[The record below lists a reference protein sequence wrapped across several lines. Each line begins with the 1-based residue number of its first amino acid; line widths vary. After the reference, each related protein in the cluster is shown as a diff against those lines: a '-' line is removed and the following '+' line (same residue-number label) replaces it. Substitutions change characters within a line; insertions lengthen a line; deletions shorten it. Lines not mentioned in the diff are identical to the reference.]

1 MQIWGWKRNELTG
14 AAEQRRSAAL
24 LWFDQVDAAALVDAD
39 TKVDGGGRARVLRR
53 REEEEGDEEKGGKCK
68 GPSAVF
74 IKTKG

>member
-1 MQIWGWKRNELTG
+1 M
-14 AAEQRRSAAL
+14 
-24 LWFDQVDAAALVDAD
+24 LWFDQVDAAALVDAV

-68 GPSAVF
+68 GPSTVF

>member
-1 MQIWGWKRNELTG
+1 M
-14 AAEQRRSAAL
+14 

-39 TKVDGGGRARVLRR
+39 MKDDGGGRARVLRR
-53 REEEEGDEEKGGKCK
+53 REEEGDEEKGGKRK

>member
-1 MQIWGWKRNELTG
+1 M
-14 AAEQRRSAAL
+14 

-53 REEEEGDEEKGGKCK
+53 REEEGDEEKGGKRK

>member
-1 MQIWGWKRNELTG
+1 M
-14 AAEQRRSAAL
+14 

-53 REEEEGDEEKGGKCK
+53 REEGDEEKGGKSK